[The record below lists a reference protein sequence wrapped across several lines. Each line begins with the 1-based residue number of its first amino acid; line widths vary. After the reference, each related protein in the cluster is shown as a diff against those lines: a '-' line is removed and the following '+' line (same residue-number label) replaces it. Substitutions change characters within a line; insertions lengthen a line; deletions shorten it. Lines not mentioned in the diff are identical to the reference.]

1 MTADL
6 RLASSSWNCC
16 VWSTGRLG
24 ESARSEEAEAEAD
37 ESWCLVMRTA
47 WSSCLRANL
56 STGAPARL
64 RFSRWLSLSLADV
77 GLADESRL
85 MLEMVL
91 ALALEALRFGEL
103 PLPSDSEETL
113 SLSARAAACHESVE

>member
-85 MLEMVL
+85 MLETVL
-91 ALALEALRFGEL
+91 ALALRFGEL
-103 PLPSDSEETL
+103 LLPSDSEETL

>member
-1 MTADL
+1 
-6 RLASSSWNCC
+6 
-16 VWSTGRLG
+16 
-24 ESARSEEAEAEAD
+24 
-37 ESWCLVMRTA
+37 
-47 WSSCLRANL
+47 
-56 STGAPARL
+56 
-64 RFSRWLSLSLADV
+64 LSLADV